1 MSRLMTGAL
10 VFLSTAMMLASGA
23 ARAATMTCQDGGS
36 GYCSLGSTG
45 NYGSVTVTG
54 LGTNTVDIFY
64 NLSVG
69 TIADPADAS
78 VVFDIT
84 GATGATVLNNSN
96 TSDYNGWTTN
106 SGFPLFIQSQ
116 DAYIGSQGIDA
127 DEGSP
132 AFGTFTGGASCQD
145 FNGCGTKVEI
155 QVTGTDLELG
165 NTGGFFA
172 AIDTQT
178 TGQQCSGEGRDYH
191 CYNVTENGAV
201 AEALSATPLPGALP
215 LFGTVIGAGFL
226 GFRRRRK
233 ASAAA

>member
-1 MSRLMTGAL
+1 MSRLMMGVL
-10 VFLSTAMMLASGA
+10 MFLTSAIALASGG
-23 ARAATMTCQDGGS
+23 ARAATMACQDGGS

-54 LGTNTVDIFY
+54 LGTNTADIFY
-64 NLSVG
+64 TLSVG

-78 VVFDIT
+78 VVFDII

-96 TSDYNGWTTN
+96 TSDYNGWLT
-106 SGFPLFIQSQ
+106 GFFPFYTQ

-155 QVTGTDLELG
+155 QVTGTNLQLG
-165 NTGGFFA
+165 NTNGYFA
-172 AIDTQT
+172 AIDTQNQVQ
-178 TGQQCSGEGRDYH
+178 QQCDGDFNCFDFSQT
-191 CYNVTENGAV
+191 VNGAV
-201 AEALSATPLPGALP
+201 AEAVSTTPLPGALP

-233 ASAAA
+233 EVAAAA